1 MRRASFTLTHWS
13 NARCREEREAGSQR
27 AWSERHAMTCKIDRV
42 LSPGGFVVFH
52 VSGRIDCSSFEV
64 LQELIEN
71 EKTAKEKLVLDL
83 KEVTVL
89 SLEAVRALIV
99 AEANG
104 IELRNCPAYVREWI
118 SRGRECGLPE

>member
-1 MRRASFTLTHWS
+1 
-13 NARCREEREAGSQR
+13 
-27 AWSERHAMTCKIDRV
+27 MTCKIDRV
-42 LSPGGFVVFH
+42 LTPDGFVVFR

-71 EKTAKEKLVLDL
+71 EKTAKGRLALDL
-83 KEVTVL
+83 TEVTVL
-89 SLEAVRALIV
+89 SLEAVRALTV

-118 SRGRECGLPE
+118 SRVRECGLPG